1 MSHFTVIFE
10 ECLGIHVDTCKELIE
25 AEVAANPAIF
35 EGRESLNFDVKHVR
49 SGADASTYN
58 LVGLRLDQ
66 HETYVAGVHGDG
78 LVYYPYQWCFAADDC
93 TDVGPW

>member
-10 ECLGIHVDTCKELIE
+10 ECLGIHVDACKVLIE
-25 AEVAANPAIF
+25 DEVAANPAIF
-35 EGRESLNFDVKHVR
+35 EGRETLNFDVKHVR

-66 HETYVAGVHGDG
+66 HETYVAGIHSDG

-93 TDVGPW
+93 FDIGPW